1 MDKLINCVPFALNWT
16 EGTMSLKVDIMLKN
30 PILKHERI
38 IGKASVV
45 LSREDV
51 SETLFGSK
59 YEISLIYRKISWFEK
74 HEGVDVT
81 TDDLLAE
88 CKEVADLI
96 WDE

>member
-1 MDKLINCVPFALNWT
+1 MDKLINCVPFPLNWT
-16 EGTMSLKVDIMLKN
+16 EETMSLKVDIMLKN
-30 PILKHERI
+30 PISKHERR

-51 SETLFGSK
+51 SEELFSSE
-59 YEISLIYRKISWFEK
+59 YEISLLYRKISWLEK
-74 HEGVDVT
+74 HEEVDVT

-88 CKEVADLI
+88 CKEVAGII